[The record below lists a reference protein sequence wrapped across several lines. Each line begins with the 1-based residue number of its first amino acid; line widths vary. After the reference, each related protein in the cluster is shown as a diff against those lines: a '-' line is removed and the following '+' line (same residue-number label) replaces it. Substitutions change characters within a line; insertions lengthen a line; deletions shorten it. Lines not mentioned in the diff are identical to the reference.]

1 MFTYDLAEV
10 TALLRQLVAIKS
22 YPGEEHVVQQAVAD
36 WFTANGITAEIWPTS
51 QAPNIVVRIE
61 NGVGPTFMLNDAQWS
76 HRHGAGCGR
85 LGL

>member
-1 MFTYDLAEV
+1 
-10 TALLRQLVAIKS
+10 
-22 YPGEEHVVQQAVAD
+22 
-36 WFTANGITAEIWPTS
+36 
-51 QAPNIVVRIE
+51 VVRIE